1 VVIGCRGKA
10 LRIRLHVSVTLRTYL
25 QAAGPVEQKDPPPH
39 APGPAPIPDHLLAGI
54 TCERACGQR
63 AVARGVGGNLAIVSL
78 SVYNV
83 HMDEVREPTFLML
96 AALAEGPR
104 HGYGLIQDVERLSN
118 GKTKLRP
125 GTLYATLD
133 RLTSKGLIETSGEE
147 VVEGRLRR
155 YYRLTSAGTAV
166 LESESKQRLMV
177 ATEALRRL
185 RVSGATPGRL
195 AGGLS

>member
-1 VVIGCRGKA
+1 M
-10 LRIRLHVSVTLRTYL
+10 
-25 QAAGPVEQKDPPPH
+25 
-39 APGPAPIPDHLLAGI
+39 
-54 TCERACGQR
+54 GQ
-63 AVARGVGGNLAIVSL
+63 GQLLAIVCL
-78 SVYNV
+78 SVYTV
-83 HMDEVREPTFLML
+83 CMDEVREPTFLML
-96 AALAEGPR
+96 VALAEGPR

-133 RLTSKGLIETSGEE
+133 RLTSKGLIEVSGEE
-147 VVEGRLRR
+147 VVEGRHRR

-166 LESESKQRLMV
+166 LESESKQRLTV

-185 RVSGATPGRL
+185 SVSGATPRRL

>member
-1 VVIGCRGKA
+1 
-10 LRIRLHVSVTLRTYL
+10 
-25 QAAGPVEQKDPPPH
+25 
-39 APGPAPIPDHLLAGI
+39 
-54 TCERACGQR
+54 
-63 AVARGVGGNLAIVSL
+63 
-78 SVYNV
+78 
-83 HMDEVREPTFLML
+83 MDEVREPTFLML
-96 AALAEGPR
+96 VALAEGPR

-133 RLTSKGLIETSGEE
+133 RLTSKGLIEVSGEE
-147 VVEGRLRR
+147 VVEGRHRR

-166 LESESKQRLMV
+166 LESESKQRLTV

-185 RVSGATPGRL
+185 SVSGATPRRL